1 MSLTIFL
8 SHAWR
13 DKRNAAFKLV
23 ENGLRADGYN
33 VWVDKREMD
42 LGDDLGAG
50 IAEGIGRCDL
60 VLALWSSNYL
70 ASAVCRSEVDQSL
83 ALGKP
88 VVQLRLDDEDPTA
101 DPRFENRKYLDF
113 RSDPEFG
120 LLQLQQFLLRLRQAG
135 HAVLRGSEDIGRRMR
150 ALNDALAEVEDANY
164 RRSIGA
170 SGNAASRVYVGAML
184 EAGRRMLA
192 TTTSMPPEERRR
204 VEGFLDRLRAISD
217 AHPDPADDGLKKRLL
232 RAAIDEAD
240 PGGQSSLLQSF
251 GRALDAAAASPGDPG
266 AAPVGARPGAA
277 DPRAEGLD
285 MLDPLRNH
293 IARVRVRPD
302 APDALRQR
310 LDQVLGSP
318 DHPQR
323 AQCEQALNA
332 AIDAI
337 PAILEQMTSA
347 AQQAG
352 VAHLVAPLAQQVAGY
367 FLEEHDLV
375 ADRAGTLGLLDDAYL
390 AHAFLLQVNVAYQQ
404 GMGRPLL
411 PVDPAP
417 TVRVLREILGPQVT
431 GQLDAWVVQGVNE
444 AVNRSQME
452 QLGSWGGRTG
462 GPGSWG
468 GTWEDEM
475 ARMGAEMGISFD

>member
-1 MSLTIFL
+1 
-8 SHAWR
+8 
-13 DKRNAAFKLV
+13 
-23 ENGLRADGYN
+23 
-33 VWVDKREMD
+33 
-42 LGDDLGAG
+42 
-50 IAEGIGRCDL
+50 
-60 VLALWSSNYL
+60 
-70 ASAVCRSEVDQSL
+70 
-83 ALGKP
+83 
-88 VVQLRLDDEDPTA
+88 
-101 DPRFENRKYLDF
+101 
-113 RSDPEFG
+113 
-120 LLQLQQFLLRLRQAG
+120 
-135 HAVLRGSEDIGRRMR
+135 
-150 ALNDALAEVEDANY
+150 
-164 RRSIGA
+164 
-170 SGNAASRVYVGAML
+170 
-184 EAGRRMLA
+184 
-192 TTTSMPPEERRR
+192 
-204 VEGFLDRLRAISD
+204 
-217 AHPDPADDGLKKRLL
+217 
-232 RAAIDEAD
+232 
-240 PGGQSSLLQSF
+240 
-251 GRALDAAAASPGDPG
+251 
-266 AAPVGARPGAA
+266 
-277 DPRAEGLD
+277 
-285 MLDPLRNH
+285 
-293 IARVRVRPD
+293 VRVRPD

-367 FLEEHDLV
+367 FLEERDLV

-404 GMGRPLL
+404 SAGRPLL

-431 GQLDAWVVQGVNE
+431 GPLDASVVQGVNE

-452 QLGSWGGRTG
+452 PLGSRGGRTG